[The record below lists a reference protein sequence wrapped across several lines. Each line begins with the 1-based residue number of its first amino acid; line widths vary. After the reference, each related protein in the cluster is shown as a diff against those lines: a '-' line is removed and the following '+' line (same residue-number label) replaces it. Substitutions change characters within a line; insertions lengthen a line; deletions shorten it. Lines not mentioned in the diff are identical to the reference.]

1 LSPTLTTL
9 VGLPPAN
16 VWVTPPTLPVGVGFG
31 AAVTE
36 PLPSATSPTLFATA
50 FRPIETVPLAFAFAL
65 SPTATLLAPAALA
78 ATPAASALTPVAP
91 SLA

>member
-1 LSPTLTTL
+1 MSPTLTTL

-36 PLPSATSPTLFATA
+36 PLPSATSPMLFATA
-50 FRPIETVPLAFAFAL
+50 F
-65 SPTATLLAPAALA
+65 
-78 ATPAASALTPVAP
+78 
-91 SLA
+91 